1 MRVFGIVGDGRIG
14 RRLAER
20 ARGIPGWAPAVIL
33 ARGGDV
39 GAFLAAGPEIVFECA
54 SRDALATL
62 GPVLLAGGVDL
73 VPLSLTAF
81 CDRQVEERLRAAAQA
96 GPGRLEIPPG
106 AMGALDAIAAA
117 REDELHGV
125 VYRQAKSPAMWMTTP
140 ARGLADLAAIDSRRV
155 FMAGSAREVA
165 SRFPDNLNTSV
176 GVALAGLGLDRT
188 RVELVA
194 DPELLAT
201 CHELELDGGPGS
213 YSVRVGGRPVG
224 PGGDPV
230 DYSTFG
236 LLRILRRR
244 TASIAT

>member
-1 MRVFGIVGDGRIG
+1 MRLFGIIGDGRIG
-14 RRLAER
+14 RRLADR
-20 ARGIPGWAPAVIL
+20 ARAVPGWGEPAMLRRDGDL
-33 ARGGDV
+33 A
-39 GAFLAAGPEIVFECA
+39 AFLAARPEVVFECA
-54 SRDALATL
+54 SREALAQL
-62 GPVLLAGGVDL
+62 GPAVLAAGIDL

-81 CDRQVEERLRAAAQA
+81 CDRRVEERLRAASDA

-117 REDELHGV
+117 REDEIRAI

-140 ARGLADLAAIDSRRV
+140 ARDLADLGAIERRRV
-155 FMAGSAREVA
+155 FMAGTAREVA
-165 SRFPDNLNTSV
+165 ARFPDNLNTSV

-194 DPELLAT
+194 DPALLAT
-201 CHELELDGGPGS
+201 CHELDLDGGPGS

-244 TASIAT
+244 TARIAT